1 MAEQEKKP
9 SYKATLNL
17 PTTSFSIRAGAGD
30 KEPALRAQWA
40 EQGVE
45 QQYFGSIGEQETFVL
60 HDGPP
65 YANGSIHMGTALN
78 KVLKDMVVRSQR
90 MMGKNVQYR
99 PGWDCH
105 GMPIE
110 FKVAAE
116 HGQLRHDD
124 PAAFKKKC
132 RAYAAQ
138 WQQVQEK
145 EFKELGVFAQWD
157 DKYLTMQPAYQGDI
171 LRSLA
176 TFVEKGHIERKGKTV
191 PWCFTCQTVLANAEI
206 EHEDR
211 KDPSCYILFEAKDM
225 QYHAGWKEKRN
236 PSIPL
241 HTAPPEFAETTLSLS
256 FLIWTTTPWTIPLNR
271 AVVLHPDAQY
281 AIVKL
286 DDTRAMIVGA
296 DLVEKLAATFDRELE
311 VLTTVHSSELIGMQ
325 AHHPLV
331 DDLLVPII
339 SDDGVMTTDGT
350 ACLHSAPGCG
360 PEDYLMGVKN
370 GLEIYSPLAPDGT
383 YTHEIMPSQLAGMPI
398 TDGQWW
404 VLKQL
409 KERGALVHKG
419 SIRHSYPHCWRCHN
433 GLMFRATDQW
443 FCSLSRN
450 DLVNRARGALDDMA
464 FVPNWG
470 KTRLDSFLSHRTEWC
485 ISRQRSWGMPIPALF
500 NNQTG
505 QAFIAADF
513 INAIAEKVAIEGIE
527 YWDTVTV
534 AQLRTDGLLPK
545 ELVDLADEHISKET
559 DILDVW
565 FDSGVSHAA
574 VIKARGGTL
583 PVDMYLEG
591 SDQHRGWFQ
600 SSFLSSMVLN
610 DAPQTKTIV
619 THGFVVDEKGH
630 KMSKSK
636 GNVMYP
642 QDIIKKYGAD
652 VLRLWVASVD
662 YERDVP
668 ISQTALGQAAEVYR
682 KIRNTCRFLLA
693 NLYDFDPETDLVP
706 PSDMRLL
713 DRRAIS
719 NAFALNKQVSAHYQN
734 YSFSNVVQTLAHY
747 CTVHLSAH
755 YLDMSKDRLYVE
767 VADGQA
773 RRSAQ
778 SAQYVILQVL
788 NRLIAPILV
797 YTADDVYASTPYVQ
811 QKPSVHLEHF
821 VTTLYSTYVGS
832 DTVWQ
837 ALPKLREE
845 ILRCIE
851 KQRETGVIKHS
862 LEAAVTLHVSADSS
876 YGKTLSALITQ
887 LGEQSLSSFF
897 KEWLIVSQF
906 KLADADTDLTAT
918 ACDGVAVGVAHADGV
933 KCPRCW
939 HWTQGGQEDGLCT
952 RCAGVLAY

>member
-1 MAEQEKKP
+1 MAETEKR
-9 SYKATLNL
+9 SYKTTLNL
-17 PTTSFSIRAGAGD
+17 PTTSFSIRANAAE
-30 KEPALRAQWA
+30 KEPELRARWA
-40 EQGVE
+40 EHEVQT
-45 QQYFGSIGEQETFVL
+45 QYFGRICEQKSFVL

-78 KVLKDMVVRSQR
+78 KVLKDIVLRSQR
-90 MMGKNVQYR
+90 MLGKNISYR

-116 HGQLRHDD
+116 YGQLRYDD

-132 RAYAAQ
+132 REYARQ
-138 WQQVQEK
+138 WQEK
-145 EFKELGVFAQWD
+145 QSEDFQALGVFADWENP
-157 DKYLTMQPAYQGDI
+157 YLTMRPSYQADI

-176 TFVEKGHIERKGKTV
+176 TFIEKGHIERKGKTV
-191 PWCFTCQTVLANAEI
+191 PWCFHCQTVLANAEI
-206 EHEDR
+206 EYEDR
-211 KDPSCYILFEAKDM
+211 KDPSCYVLFA
-225 QYHAGWKEKRN
+225 
-236 PSIPL
+236 
-241 HTAPPEFAETTLSLS
+241 AENKTHDGLSLS

-271 AVVLHPDAQY
+271 AVVLHPDSQY

-286 DDTRAMIVGA
+286 DDARAMVVGA
-296 DLVEKLAATFDRELE
+296 GLVEKLSAAFDRELE
-311 VLTTVHSSELIGMQ
+311 VLATIHSSELVGMKVRN
-325 AHHPLV
+325 PVV
-331 DDLLVPII
+331 DDLTVPVI
-339 SDDGVMTTDGT
+339 SDDSVLTTDGT

-383 YTHEIMPSQLAGMPI
+383 YTDEVKPAALVGEPI
-398 TDGQWW
+398 TEAQWW

-409 KERGALVHKG
+409 KGRGALVHKT
-419 SIRHSYPHCWRCHN
+419 SIRHSFPHCWRCHN

-450 DLVNRARGALDDMA
+450 NLVDRSREELENVS
-464 FVPNWG
+464 FVPSWG

-485 ISRQRSWGMPIPALF
+485 ISRQRSWGIPIPALF
-500 NNQTG
+500 NTDTG
-505 QAFIAADF
+505 EAFLSESF
-513 INAIAEKVAIEGIE
+513 VRAIADKVAEHGVE

-534 AQLRTDGLLPK
+534 AQLREQGLLPDALAVLPDEKIIK
-545 ELVDLADEHISKET
+545 ES

-565 FDSGVSHAA
+565 FDSGVSHTA
-574 VIKARGGTL
+574 VIKAQGGEL

-600 SSFLSSMVLN
+600 SSFLSSMVMYG
-610 DAPQTKTIV
+610 ARQTKAIV

-636 GNVMYP
+636 GNVIYP

-662 YERDVP
+662 FERDVP
-668 ISQTALGQAAEVYR
+668 ISEKALTQVAEVYR

-693 NLYDFDPETDLVP
+693 NLYDFDPETDSVA
-706 PSDMRLL
+706 PSDMRLI
-713 DRRAIS
+713 DRRAIA
-719 NAFALNKQVSAHYQN
+719 NVFMLNKEVSAHYKS
-734 YSFSNVVQTLAHY
+734 YAFSNIVQALAHY

-767 VADGQA
+767 AADSTA

-778 SAQYVILQVL
+778 TAQYVILQVL

-797 YTADDVYASTPYVQ
+797 YTADDVYTSTPYAQV
-811 QKPSVHLEHF
+811 KPSVHLEQF
-821 VTTLYSTYVGS
+821 VTTLYATYVGS
-832 DTVWQ
+832 DTVWD

-845 ILRCIE
+845 ILRGIE
-851 KQRETGVIKHS
+851 KQREAGVIKHS
-862 LEAAVTLHVSADSS
+862 LEAAVMLYIAADSP
-876 YGKTLSALITQ
+876 YGKTLSDLVTQ
-887 LGEQSLSSFF
+887 LGEQSLASFF

-906 KLADADTDLTAT
+906 CLADSGADLAQTG
-918 ACDGVAVGVAHADGV
+918 CDGVSLGVMHADGV

-939 HWTQGGQEDGLCT
+939 HWTQSEYEDGLCG
-952 RCAGVLAY
+952 RCAKILAG